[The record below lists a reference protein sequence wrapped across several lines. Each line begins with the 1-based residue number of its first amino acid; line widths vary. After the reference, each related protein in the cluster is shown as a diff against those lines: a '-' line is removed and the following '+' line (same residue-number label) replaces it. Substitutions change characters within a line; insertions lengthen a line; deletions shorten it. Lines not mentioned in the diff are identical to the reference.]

1 MGSKGGKI
9 PAIPTETRDA
19 MQVMRDAGKTI
30 KDIAEFYHVSQN
42 SVLKYTVGVS
52 DTPDPSGD
60 ELDTDVEDMIAGQH
74 AKRVL
79 NQSKKIDADTVH
91 AGEALREYFKTKGLD
106 VDLRKIPFDQL
117 IKLVKSPGVYEGMN
131 SDVKDVFNEWL
142 MERVNKT
149 DAVTE
154 KQDGKMNF
162 NDIKEI
168 LMLKFLMKMAG
179 DDSSD
184 KGSDQINQLIS
195 ENEKLR
201 QEFRDEIEKN
211 RQEMKELVLE
221 KRLQTMDDTHMETVS
236 SLSGQL
242 NDLMVKLET
251 LKSAL
256 PVGGSPAQK
265 TALEELSD
273 AVSQINRVKGSLA
286 ALGVIP
292 VAPGAPG
299 VPSINYQNTD
309 GTTDY
314 IRYAG
319 DKLSE
324 ISKTIADAYSKKS
337 PDRKQVAETP
347 PVSDP
352 GLTVVQAEQLY
363 QQFVGKP
370 SLTPAE
376 TDWINGYLPIR
387 AQYYPSARETVP
399 YAEPVSSGPVEVPA
413 SLPAET
419 PNEPVIPIEPVEP
432 MKTVGILDRMRLEED
447 HRTKTLD
454 GVL

>member
-19 MQVMRDAGKTI
+19 MQEMRDAGKTI

-52 DTPDPSGD
+52 DTLDPSGN
-60 ELDTDVEDMIAGQH
+60 ELNSDVEDLIANQH

-149 DAVTE
+149 DAVPE

-168 LMLKFLMKMAG
+168 LMLKFLMKMG

-184 KGSDQINQLIS
+184 KGSDQISQLIS

-201 QEFRDEIEKN
+201 QEFRDALEKN
-211 RQEMKELVLE
+211 RQEMKDLVLE
-221 KRLQTMDDTHMETVS
+221 KRLQTMDDTHLETVS

-242 NDLMVKLET
+242 NDLMMKLET

-256 PVGGSPAQK
+256 PVGGSSAQK
-265 TALEELSD
+265 TALDEFTD

-292 VAPGAPG
+292 AAPGAPG
-299 VPSINYQNTD
+299 VPAINYQNID

-337 PDRKQVAETP
+337 PERKQVAETP

-352 GLTVVQAEQLY
+352 GMTVTEAEQLY
-363 QQFVGKP
+363 QRFVEKP

-376 TDWINGYLPIR
+376 TNWINGYLPIR
-387 AQYYPSARETVP
+387 AQYYPPAQETGPCV
-399 YAEPVSSGPVEVPA
+399 YPVSSGPAVEPA
-413 SLPAET
+413 SLPSEVLPDT
-419 PNEPVIPIEPVEP
+419 DMPSPVNPVEP
-432 MKTVGILDRMRLEED
+432 VGVLDRLRIEEEQ
-447 HRTKTLD
+447 RNKSLD